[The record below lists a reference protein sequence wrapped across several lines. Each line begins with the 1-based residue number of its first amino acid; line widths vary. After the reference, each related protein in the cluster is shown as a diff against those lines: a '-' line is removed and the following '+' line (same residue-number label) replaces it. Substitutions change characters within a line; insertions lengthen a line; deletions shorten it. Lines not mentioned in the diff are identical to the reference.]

1 MVSFKYR
8 PNSFLRTAPS
18 KGASSSPFGV
28 RIPGIEVP
36 HMKATSGK
44 IGELRSDQIHT
55 KDMQVKNATVG
66 GTSSVS
72 IDAETVPRVTS
83 TVSLDGLSFADFQ
96 EVEEEMKS
104 AILEQFSSIGANAI
118 TFDNVEANA
127 N

>member
-1 MVSFKYR
+1 
-8 PNSFLRTAPS
+8 
-18 KGASSSPFGV
+18 
-28 RIPGIEVP
+28 
-36 HMKATSGK
+36 MKATSGK